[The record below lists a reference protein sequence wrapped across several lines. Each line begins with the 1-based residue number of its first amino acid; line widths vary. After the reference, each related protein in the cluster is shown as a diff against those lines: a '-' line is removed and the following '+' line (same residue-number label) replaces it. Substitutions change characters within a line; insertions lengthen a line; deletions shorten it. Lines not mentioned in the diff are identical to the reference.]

1 MDFFEK
7 PTIQSCAYSVLYS
20 EKDWFFFFFLY
31 LYINKAPQLLGLC
44 CCKLYILHICVT
56 DKISLFSIMARFPFS
71 IITWN

>member
-20 EKDWFFFFFLY
+20 EKDCLFFCIYTLTRHLRYWADVVANHIF
-31 LYINKAPQLLGLC
+31 
-44 CCKLYILHICVT
+44 HICVT
-56 DKISLFSIMARFPFS
+56 DKISLFSIMAHFPFS